1 MLNNK
6 SIRFKLTFFILTG
19 VSLIFIGLFTYYYQI
34 SSRLLLKTAREN
46 AEHLTNEIVNEVETV
61 FLATAKIPE
70 NLSFVIE
77 NSSTSADNLI
87 QFLKIVVQNNDEIYG
102 SAIAFEPGQF
112 KADIEKFAPYY
123 YKSGDTVQ
131 YQSLAGE
138 EYNYFLQDWYQIPKE
153 IGRSYWTEPYFDEGG
168 GNILMTTYAVPFYH
182 SETRQFRGIIT
193 IDISMAWLQDI
204 FNALQIYESGYGFLI
219 TKSGRYVVHPD
230 RDLIMNAGIFDVA
243 ELHDDKNLRESGQKM
258 LAGKS
263 GLAEIDDPMTGRQS
277 WLYYSSFPSSGYSMG
292 IIIPQV
298 EFYAAL
304 DKLNKTVILVAIL
317 GLFFLF
323 GVISIVSK
331 RITDPLHN
339 LSELTR
345 EIGEGNF
352 SVELPHQDAG
362 DEIGMLSRSFEK
374 MQITLKEYIANLKK
388 VTVERERIQGE
399 LRIAHDIQMSIIPK
413 TFPPFPDRKEIDIY
427 AILEPAKAVGG
438 DLYDFFLLDDN
449 HLCFAIGDVAGK
461 GVPASLFM
469 AVTRTLLRAKANSTM
484 NLAIHEIVTEMNND
498 LCADNDTSMF
508 VTFFLGI
515 FDLRNGELE
524 YCNAGHNYPYIISP
538 DGKMTTLENSHG
550 LPLGVMKESAYQAGK
565 LTLQSM
571 TRFFL
576 YTDGV
581 TEAENLK
588 QQLFDIPRL
597 EALLSKTFGA
607 VSSRQLINTIKVRVS
622 SFTGPAEQ
630 SDDIT
635 MLSLLYKGK
644 NE

>member
-374 MQITLKEYIANLKK
+374 MQITLKEYIAN
-388 VTVERERIQGE
+388 
-399 LRIAHDIQMSIIPK
+399 
-413 TFPPFPDRKEIDIY
+413 
-427 AILEPAKAVGG
+427 
-438 DLYDFFLLDDN
+438 
-449 HLCFAIGDVAGK
+449 
-461 GVPASLFM
+461 
-469 AVTRTLLRAKANSTM
+469 
-484 NLAIHEIVTEMNND
+484 
-498 LCADNDTSMF
+498 
-508 VTFFLGI
+508 
-515 FDLRNGELE
+515 
-524 YCNAGHNYPYIISP
+524 
-538 DGKMTTLENSHG
+538 
-550 LPLGVMKESAYQAGK
+550 
-565 LTLQSM
+565 
-571 TRFFL
+571 
-576 YTDGV
+576 
-581 TEAENLK
+581 
-588 QQLFDIPRL
+588 
-597 EALLSKTFGA
+597 
-607 VSSRQLINTIKVRVS
+607 
-622 SFTGPAEQ
+622 
-630 SDDIT
+630 
-635 MLSLLYKGK
+635 
-644 NE
+644 